1 MKIEKKS
8 KVKTEISMASMPD
21 IVFMLLFFFMVSTVL
36 KTYNG
41 LNVELPE
48 AERIKKLEGRSH
60 ISYLWID
67 REGNMSWNDV
77 PCGPDKTLY
86 QLAYSKRLSDNQLVV
101 SLKYDRRVV
110 MGTIALAHEQLR
122 KAGALAINFATRSK
136 VR

>member
-8 KVKTEISMASMPD
+8 KVKIEISMASMPD
-21 IVFMLLFFFMVSTVL
+21 IVFMLLFFFMVTTVL
-36 KTYNG
+36 RTYAG

-48 AERIKKLEGRSH
+48 AEKIKKLEGRAH

-77 PCGPDKTLY
+77 MCEPNQSLY
-86 QLAYSKRLSDNQLVV
+86 QLAYSARLGDNQLVV
-101 SLKYDRRVV
+101 SLKYDRRVT
-110 MGTIALAHEQLR
+110 MGIIAEAHEQLR

-136 VR
+136 SR

>member
-8 KVKTEISMASMPD
+8 KVKIEIPMSSMPD
-21 IVFMLLFFFMVSTVL
+21 IVFMLLFFFMVTTVL
-36 KTYNG
+36 RTYAG

-67 REGNMSWNDV
+67 RNGDMSWNDV

-86 QLAYSKRLSDNQLVV
+86 QLAHNKRLSDNQLVV
-101 SLKYDRRVV
+101 SCKYDRRVN
-110 MGTIALAHEQLR
+110 MGIIAEAHEQLR

-136 VR
+136 SR